1 MLDMNIIGWLVVGL
15 LAGALSS
22 AVVPGRAARG
32 CLANIVVGVL
42 GGLLGGYLA
51 REFRFGD
58 PSGFIGAVIV
68 SLVGAVILRLVLESI
83 APGPPRA
90 RR

>member
-1 MLDMNIIGWLVVGL
+1 MPDMDVIGWLMVGL

-32 CLANIVVGVL
+32 CLANTVVGVL

-51 REFRFGD
+51 RELRFGD
-58 PSGFIGAVIV
+58 ASGFIGAVIV
-68 SLVGAVILRLVLESI
+68 ALAGAVILRLALESI
-83 APGPPRA
+83 APGSPRG

>member
-1 MLDMNIIGWLVVGL
+1 MLDMDVIGWLVVGF

-32 CLANIVVGVL
+32 CLANIVVGIL

-51 REFRFGD
+51 RELRFGD
-58 PSGFIGAVIV
+58 ASGFIGAVIV
-68 SLVGAVILRLVLESI
+68 ALVGAVILRLILESI
-83 APGPPRA
+83 TPGDPRT